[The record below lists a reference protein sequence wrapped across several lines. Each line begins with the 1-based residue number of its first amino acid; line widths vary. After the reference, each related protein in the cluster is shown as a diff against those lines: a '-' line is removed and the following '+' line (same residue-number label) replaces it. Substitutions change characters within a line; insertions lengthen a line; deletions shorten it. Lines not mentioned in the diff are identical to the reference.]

1 MGHTYALG
9 AVKPHVRS
17 AADDIGNR
25 FDVSTIYGVGA
36 RAGES
41 DHPKG
46 LALDFMVYKDKAKG
60 DNISAYV
67 KQHWGA
73 LAVKY
78 EIWQQ
83 RIDEGSGW
91 KPMEDR
97 GGDTANHRDHVH
109 VSFLNAAS
117 GPSYAGQLDA
127 TEAAAGG
134 AAGGGGDLSPLTR
147 PETWIRVMEFIAG
160 VVLVLVMLWPVI
172 KSASGGIL

>member
-9 AVKPHVRS
+9 AVKPHVRE

-46 LALDFMVYKDKAKG
+46 LALDFMVYTDKAKG
-60 DNISAYV
+60 DNIATYC

-73 LAVKY
+73 LAIKY
-78 EIWQQ
+78 IIWQQ

-91 KPMEDR
+91 TAMEDR
-97 GGDTANHRDHVH
+97 GGTTANHMDHVH
-109 VSFLNAAS
+109 ASFLNAAS
-117 GPSYAGQLDA
+117 GPSYAGQMDA
-127 TEAAAGG
+127 TGTTTGG
-134 AAGGGGDLSPLTR
+134 TGGGSLAAFTTPS
-147 PETWIRVMEFIAG
+147 TWIRVMEFIAG
-160 VVLVLVMLWPVI
+160 VVLIIIAFWPMVGRM
-172 KSASGGIL
+172 SGGIL

>member
-46 LALDFMVYKDKAKG
+46 LALDFMVYTDKAKG
-60 DNISAYV
+60 DQIAAYV
-67 KQHWGA
+67 KQNWGA

-78 EIWQQ
+78 IIWQQ

-91 KPMEDR
+91 KAMEDR
-97 GGDTANHRDHVH
+97 GGTTANHMDHDH

-117 GPSYAGQLDA
+117 GPAYAGQLDA
-127 TEAAAGG
+127 GTAAGG
-134 AAGGGGDLSPLTR
+134 SAAGGGSLAAFTTPS
-147 PETWIRVMEFIAG
+147 TWIRVMEFVAG
-160 VVLVLVMLWPVI
+160 VVLIIIAFWPVVGRM
-172 KSASGGIL
+172 SGGIL